1 MGNEPNDLRH
11 ADGIAL
17 DSLPKWLRDLIDI
30 NNEMAGRGTGRAQ
43 RFLNAGE
50 HGPDSEKEEEEKEER
65 RFNELMRLLQDPEY
79 ARLYQEAVNT
89 IGDIE
94 DAAARALAKLDREG
108 EIVSQRLEELRN
120 AAAELPDGR
129 KIFLD
134 EDGRLYAEDGTDVT
148 DQKDSVRGLS
158 ANTTRLK
165 DYKQARES
173 AEDVERRKREIEGY
187 LRDDIDPFKR
197 RLADPDNP
205 ITPDEIRLH
214 LQDGKDK
221 MPADIVRAREQR
233 APDEASK
240 FSNTSAPVNSS
251 AADELVPAKGINA
264 PDMFAQFRSASAV
277 VPDDASAAPAPSSA
291 PKAS

>member
-1 MGNEPNDLRH
+1 M
-11 ADGIAL
+11 
-17 DSLPKWLRDLIDI
+17 
-30 NNEMAGRGTGRAQ
+30 
-43 RFLNAGE
+43 
-50 HGPDSEKEEEEKEER
+50 
-65 RFNELMRLLQDPEY
+65 
-79 ARLYQEAVNT
+79 
-89 IGDIE
+89 
-94 DAAARALAKLDREG
+94 
-108 EIVSQRLEELRN
+108 
-120 AAAELPDGR
+120 
-129 KIFLD
+129 
-134 EDGRLYAEDGTDVT
+134 
-148 DQKDSVRGLS
+148 
-158 ANTTRLK
+158 K